1 MIRVISYNLLKG
13 RAFGEVEELIRGVDH
28 ADVLC
33 LQEANVE
40 SLPERIGD
48 LVLVDATRRNRL
60 GLALYLRPERFTV
73 EKTAAYELKKSMHDH
88 LFDPGPERLVG
99 ALLHDLQAGRD
110 IVLASFHAAPLTA
123 TNSLRRAQIKAAH
136 GLLGELGGGAPVI
149 MVGDYNY
156 PLFHGRLAKRMSR
169 TGFDLVLSDKRTYSA
184 YKIFRG
190 HFDFVTSQ
198 GMQIDRVETLTR
210 GRSDH
215 LPIAITADYREV
227 VDGIEQTGIEQ
238 TDVEPVGIEQADVE
252 QAAS

>member
-13 RAFGEVEELIRGVDH
+13 RAFGEVEALTRGDDA
-28 ADVLC
+28 ADALC
-33 LQEANVE
+33 LQEANVD
-40 SLPERIGD
+40 SLPDRIGD

-73 EKTAAYELKKSMHDH
+73 EKTGAYELKKSMHDL

-99 ALLHDLQAGRD
+99 ALLHDLETDRD

-136 GLLGELGGGAPVI
+136 GLLGELGGGAPVV

-169 TGFDLVLSDKRTYSA
+169 TGFDLILSDKRTYSA

-198 GMQIDRVETLTR
+198 GMEIERVETLTR

-215 LPIAITADYREV
+215 LPIAITADYRAV
-227 VDGIEQTGIEQ
+227 PATGDQQI
-238 TDVEPVGIEQADVE
+238 VE

>member
-13 RAFGEVEELIRGVDH
+13 RAFGEVEALIRGDDH

-40 SLPERIGD
+40 SLPDRIGD

-73 EKTAAYELKKSMHDH
+73 AKTAAYELKKSLHDH

-99 ALLHDLQAGRD
+99 ALLHDLETGRD

-136 GLLGELGGGAPVI
+136 GLLGELGGGAPVV

-156 PLFHGRLAKRMSR
+156 PLFHGRLAKRMSQ

-198 GMQIDRVETLTR
+198 GMEIERVETLMR

-215 LPIAITADYREV
+215 LPIAITADYRAV
-227 VDGIEQTGIEQ
+227 SAAGEQPI
-238 TDVEPVGIEQADVE
+238 IE